1 MAATKEYLK
10 RRAEYNIAHTNFLFT
25 TVSPYGLPHK
35 DTIARW
41 VKNTHTS
48 RSEYRHFFIS

>member
-10 RRAEYNIAHTNFLFT
+10 HRAEYNIAHTKFLFT
-25 TVSPYGLPHK
+25 TVSPCGPPHK

-41 VKNTHTS
+41 VKNTLTQAGVNTDI
-48 RSEYRHFFIS
+48 F